1 MFDSRTNRNAG
12 APMGKRIP
20 KPEETAPKAA
30 SEPVVPE
37 VKRNRRWM
45 ALGVVLLLVSLVT
58 GLTLTRGS
66 EIRAVEVSG
75 IDRTTEEQVLKAAR
89 IPTGVPLDSAG
100 FVEAIRRVERL
111 PYVRRA
117 SVQTRASGTVRI
129 AVEERIPVARL
140 VSESG
145 RAMVDAEGVMMPVLA
160 GRTENVPDLRGFRA
174 DVGDTLTSP
183 LFRTALAFLQELPKH
198 DLARLTLTEITADP
212 QTGIVAHTTERRVK
226 VLMGKEPFGERLTKW
241 DAFYAQIV
249 PVKGIQ
255 RFRLIDLRYRDQLI
269 THETNR

>member
-20 KPEETAPKAA
+20 KPEEAVPKAA
-30 SEPVVPE
+30 AAPVAPDT
-37 VKRNRRWM
+37 KRNRRWM
-45 ALGVVLLLVSLVT
+45 ALGLLLLIVSLAT

-75 IDRTTEEQVLKAAR
+75 IERTTEEQVLRAAR

-100 FVEAIRRVERL
+100 FVDAITRVERL
-111 PYVRRA
+111 PYVKHA
-117 SVQTRASGTVRI
+117 SMQTRANGTVRI
-129 AVEERIPVARL
+129 AVDERVPVARI

-145 RAMVDAEGVMMPVLA
+145 RAMVDADGVMMPVLS
-160 GRTENVPDLRGFRA
+160 GRTEPVPDLRGFRA
-174 DVGDTLTSP
+174 AVGDTLTSP
-183 LFRTALAFLQELPKH
+183 LFRTAMAFLQALPNH
-198 DLARLTLTEITADP
+198 PMARLTLTDLTADP

-226 VLMGKEPFGERLTKW
+226 VLLGREPFAERLAQW

-255 RFRLIDLRYRDQLI
+255 RFRQIDLRYRDQLI
-269 THETNR
+269 TYESTR